1 MRSIFAS
8 CALAALL
15 LAVAQADHHMHHN
28 HEGNMSCHVLSPLN
42 ADFAFAL
49 YKNVNRRTGPGKNI
63 FMSPL
68 GVSAALSMLST
79 GARGKTH
86 SQLFSTLGYS
96 EMDQARVN
104 EAYGHLFQMLGQ
116 SQQEQKLD
124 LGSSVAVRTGFSP
137 LPTYLGDLQKYYN
150 GEVFN
155 VDFSNPSEAVAQ
167 INRHIAAKTQDKI
180 KDMVKDLDPALAM
193 VLINFVYFRGQWE
206 RPFDKNL
213 TAKADFHVDGNTKV
227 EVDMMKKMGR
237 FDYYQD
243 NDNHST
249 IVCLPYKGNT
259 SMMIVLPDENK
270 MEVVEGFINKDYL
283 RNWHDKL
290 YKNNL
295 NLFMPKFAI
304 SVATPLDETLK
315 EMGVTEA
322 YSDLADFS
330 GMSDEIKLKVSKV
343 GHPPYRINNK
353 NKSVNLTIFLFWL
366 QVSHQAVLSVDE
378 TGTEA
383 AAATTM
389 EIMPMSLPVDVM
401 LNRPFLVFITEHS
414 TKSIIFA
421 GKISNPTAA

>member
-68 GVSAALSMLST
+68 GLSAALSMLST

-104 EAYGHLFQMLGQ
+104 EAYGHLFHMLGQ

-270 MEVVEGFINKDYL
+270 MERFDYYQDNDNHSTIVCLPYKGNTSSLQNRVSYVKYDIRDDPTSHSIHPLIFEGSHGGWCLSPPAIGQEAGYTLVRLPVPHRKIHRANYDAHTYTYEQLEVQTHKSVL
-283 RNWHDKL
+283 RIYFLRCSPFPLLRHTGQWERPFDK
-290 YKNNL
+290 NL
-295 NLFMPKFAI
+295 TAK
-304 SVATPLDETLK
+304 
-315 EMGVTEA
+315 
-322 YSDLADFS
+322 ADFHVD
-330 GMSDEIKLKVSKV
+330 GNTKV
-343 GHPPYRINNK
+343 
-353 NKSVNLTIFLFWL
+353 
-366 QVSHQAVLSVDE
+366 E
-378 TGTEA
+378 
-383 AAATTM
+383 
-389 EIMPMSLPVDVM
+389 
-401 LNRPFLVFITEHS
+401 
-414 TKSIIFA
+414 
-421 GKISNPTAA
+421 